1 MRVWRLPNSSA
12 DVRRCRIRRRG
23 QLPSSPPQS
32 PSIRR
37 RRHHRLPHGPLPAVP
52 VRHVAGPAAHAARQ
66 PCRLLAQARR
76 ASRSLAHGWQ
86 KCVIVTIKCVG
97 RSCIKHPCRFSMA
110 AFSLRR
116 AYQVHLA
123 APPPP
128 SNDKK
133 KPAQPTWYTT
143 WKSQEAPNLAAIMQ
157 MESNMCK
164 TRPSFV
170 PTIHEQLH
178 IRCAFDNQVMDAMG
192 EPKIKTTGSP
202 TLTAAYADVRAHAQ
216 HTLSRLYSPSAACHA
231 V

>member
-1 MRVWRLPNSSA
+1 
-12 DVRRCRIRRRG
+12 
-23 QLPSSPPQS
+23 
-32 PSIRR
+32 
-37 RRHHRLPHGPLPAVP
+37 
-52 VRHVAGPAAHAARQ
+52 
-66 PCRLLAQARR
+66 
-76 ASRSLAHGWQ
+76 
-86 KCVIVTIKCVG
+86 
-97 RSCIKHPCRFSMA
+97 MA

-133 KPAQPTWYTT
+133 KPAQPNWYTT

-157 MESNMCK
+157 MESNMCQ
-164 TRPSFV
+164 TQPSLV

-192 EPKIKTTGSP
+192 EPKVKTTLKQRQIGSP
-202 TLTAAYADVRAHAQ
+202 ALTAAYADVRAHAV
-216 HTLSRLYSPSAACHA
+216 HTLSRLYSPSAACRA